1 MAYSSNIGF
10 AKLSDSFNN
19 DDLYKFL
26 KYFGFGT
33 KSFISLN
40 NESQGMIRNT
50 LDWSKTSKN
59 YISIGQELS
68 ITNLQLALA
77 YSVIANGGFLVK
89 PNIVKDVIQNNN
101 TESIFNK
108 KNYLIRR
115 VISKKTADLVMQALD
130 KVIKIGTGKELN
142 LNNYKIAG
150 KTGTAQKYVDGEY
163 SNYIATFVSLFP
175 KDKPEYVLVVSIDE
189 PEYGNHWASQ
199 SAVPASKEIIKR
211 MVIADNNL
219 HYHVVSKSHV
229 IKKQIPLKNKLST
242 INNNKINNFPN
253 LKGKSFKEAR
263 KIVSQYKII
272 LIPENNILSGQI
284 TYQSIKAGTEIKLGM
299 VCDIKMEII

>member
-50 LDWSKTSKN
+50 LNWSKTSKN

-89 PNIVKDVIQNNN
+89 PNIIKDVQNIN
-101 TESIFNK
+101 TENTFNK

-115 VISKKTADLVMQALD
+115 VISEKTADLVMQTLD

-150 KTGTAQKYVDGEY
+150 KTGTAQKYVNGKY

-175 KDKPEYVLVVSIDE
+175 KDKPKYVLVVSIDE
-189 PEYGNHWASQ
+189 PEYGYHWSSQ

-219 HYHVVSKSHV
+219 HYHVASNTDL
-229 IKKQIPLKNKLST
+229 IKEQIDITHYIPTTYYDETS
-242 INNNKINNFPN
+242 NFPN

-263 KIVSQYKII
+263 KIAFKYNVI
-272 LIPENNILSGQI
+272 LIPQNNILSGQI
-284 TYQSIKAGTEIKLGM
+284 IYQSIKAGEKIKPGM

>member
-1 MAYSSNIGF
+1 MISDAYEPGSTFKIIPLALSLESNTFSLSDSIYCEEGEFLLSSNRKLHDHEPYSLLSLEDIMAYSSNIGF

-50 LDWSKTSKN
+50 LNWSKTSKN

-89 PNIVKDVIQNNN
+89 PNIVKNVIQNIN
-101 TESIFNK
+101 TENIFNK

-115 VISKKTADLVMQALD
+115 VISEKTADLIMQTLD
-130 KVIKIGTGKELN
+130 KVIVLDVPDDDIVDRMGGRRVHLASGRVYHIKFNPPKKNGLDDVTNEELVIR
-142 LNNYKIAG
+142 KDD
-150 KTGTAQKYVDGEY
+150 QKDTVLKRLDIYH
-163 SNYIATFVSLFP
+163 STT
-175 KDKPEYVLVVSIDE
+175 KPLINFYQEKNVVENINGSCDI
-189 PEYGNHWASQ
+189 N
-199 SAVPASKEIIKR
+199 VINKNIIKR
-211 MVIADNNL
+211 ISNV
-219 HYHVVSKSHV
+219 
-229 IKKQIPLKNKLST
+229 
-242 INNNKINNFPN
+242 
-253 LKGKSFKEAR
+253 
-263 KIVSQYKII
+263 
-272 LIPENNILSGQI
+272 
-284 TYQSIKAGTEIKLGM
+284 
-299 VCDIKMEII
+299 